1 MLNINKSFPQL
12 FDIKAVDS
20 KKDVQT
26 NLIDVVFSKNTS
38 ETGGLREIVSVAA
51 GARVMVTVNIDVS
64 DGLAN
69 GVCGTVIEII
79 HTGFFYMLS

>member
-1 MLNINKSFPQL
+1 MSL
-12 FDIKAVDS
+12 AV
-20 KKDVQT
+20 
-26 NLIDVVFSKNTS
+26 
-38 ETGGLREIVSVAA
+38 

-79 HTGFFYMLS
+79 HTGLFVHAVLVKFDSKRVGKQAIANS